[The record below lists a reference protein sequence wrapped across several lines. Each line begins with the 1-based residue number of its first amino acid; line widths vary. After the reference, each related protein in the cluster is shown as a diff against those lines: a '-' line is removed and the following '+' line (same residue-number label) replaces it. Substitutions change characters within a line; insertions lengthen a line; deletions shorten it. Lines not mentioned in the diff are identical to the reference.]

1 MFEFVLFLLYKFAHV
16 LDIPRKIRIVVFY
29 LLGKLKKKK
38 FNEYATIIGLN
49 VRLLNI
55 MNISAKF
62 TSICKMLT
70 LNLRTDH
77 SLKVREG
84 KGGGIE
90 LL

>member
-1 MFEFVLFLLYKFAHV
+1 MCWTFPERFV
-16 LDIPRKIRIVVFY
+16 VVFY

-49 VRLLNI
+49 VRLLTI
-55 MNISAKF
+55 MNISVKF
-62 TSICKMLT
+62 ASICKMLT

-84 KGGGIE
+84 NGGRIE